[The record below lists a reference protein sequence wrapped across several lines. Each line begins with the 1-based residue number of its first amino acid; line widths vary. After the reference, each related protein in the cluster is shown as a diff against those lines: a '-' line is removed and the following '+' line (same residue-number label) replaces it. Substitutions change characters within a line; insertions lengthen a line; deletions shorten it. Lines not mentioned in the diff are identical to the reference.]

1 MDEAVVRAGYASA
14 DMHRHEIEQI
24 RPWIVLMLSYNRYST
39 GDSTAAI
46 DLHLSGAGPS
56 DYLADKA
63 HATYD

>member
-1 MDEAVVRAGYASA
+1 
-14 DMHRHEIEQI
+14 MHRHEIEQI